1 MKNSEIPRCY
11 PSEITALCASVTPN
25 GIEPKMDK
33 QMTEI
38 MVAEQLAALP
48 DYDPATLRRKY
59 RELTGTDAA
68 AFGPKFM
75 QRRCAHRLQ
84 ELALGGLTAEE
95 LSALDY
101 IANHDPNVN
110 TALRDAPR
118 SANDTRG
125 VVYRREYKG
134 KVYEMKS
141 LGNGRDEYE
150 AKIYT
155 SPTAVVRAIT
165 GKSHYNGVIWWGLR
179 K

>member
-11 PSEITALCASVTPN
+11 SAGITALCAPVTPN
-25 GIEPKMDK
+25 GTEPKMDK

-38 MVAEQLAALP
+38 MIAEQLAALQG
-48 DYDPATLRRKY
+48 YDPDTLRQKY
-59 RELTGTDAA
+59 RDLIGADAA

-84 ELALGGLTAEE
+84 ERAFGGLTAEE
-95 LSALDY
+95 LDTLDY
-101 IANHDPNVN
+101 IANCDPNVN
-110 TALRDAPR
+110 AALRGAPR
-118 SANDTRG
+118 SAKDSRN

-134 KVYEMKS
+134 KVYEMRS
-141 LGNGRDEYE
+141 LGNGRYEYE
-150 AKIYT
+150 SKIYT

-165 GKSHYNGVIWWGLR
+165 GKNHYNGVIWWGLR